1 LAEDAVLES
10 ELIERYFVGR
20 GARRADVALGI
31 GDDAAVLR
39 VPRGAQL
46 IVTTDALVAG
56 VHFLP
61 HTAPRSLGHRALAVN
76 LSDLA
81 AMGADPSWMLLSL
94 VLPQS
99 DSAWL
104 RGFSAALNALA
115 RRERVA
121 LVGGNLSRGPLSITI
136 ALAGLAPRGAELR
149 RDGARV
155 GDDLYVSGTLG
166 DAAAGLELLRHAV
179 RGTTARGLARARRKL
194 QQRFEYPSARIALGR
209 ALRGVA
215 TACIDVSD
223 GLYVDASRLLRS
235 SGCGADLEIDSVPL
249 SRALRRVFGAEAMRF
264 ALTGGEDYELCFTA
278 PVRHA
283 AKVSRLGQRLGVPL
297 TRIGRVRRG
306 RGLTLKGLDAKSV
319 TQFSA
324 RLFDHFESRPGR
336 APPERRR

>member
-1 LAEDAVLES
+1 VLES

-46 IVTTDALVAG
+46 ILTTDALVEG

-61 HTAPRSLGHRALAVN
+61 RTAPRSLGHRALAVN

-81 AMGADPSWMLLSL
+81 AMGADPSWMVLSL
-94 VLPQS
+94 VLPES
-99 DSAWL
+99 DAAWL
-104 RGFSAALNALA
+104 RGFSASMNALA

-136 ALAGLAPRGAELR
+136 ALAGLAPHGAALR
-149 RDGARV
+149 RDEARV

-166 DAAAGLELLRHAV
+166 DAAAGLELLRRA
-179 RGTTARGLARARRKL
+179 ARRATAGGASGAQL
-194 QQRFEYPSARIALGR
+194 QLQRRFEYPSARVALGR

-215 TACIDVSD
+215 SACIDVSD
-223 GLYVDASRLLRS
+223 GLYVDAARLLRA
-235 SGCGADLEIDSVPL
+235 SGCGADLEIESVPL
-249 SRALRRVFGAEAMRF
+249 SRALRSVFGAQAVRF

-278 PVRHA
+278 APRHA
-283 AKVSRLGQRLGVPL
+283 VAVSRLGQRLGVRL
-297 TRIGRVRRG
+297 TRIARVRRG
-306 RGLTLKGLDAKSV
+306 SGLTLTGLDAKSV

-324 RLFDHFESRPGR
+324 SLFDHFGSRPRR
-336 APPERRR
+336 APRHRSR